1 MKNGYLDFDEYI
13 RQGEPQQKERAEV
26 FAIKYLR
33 SQCFQVNNE
42 LFEQHSWYFRNALV
56 RANYRNLSKGIS
68 YEPLFLIRFFRNLLL
83 GEKNI
88 LKNRY
93 MIVDYIGGENIQ
105 VPEQVPEQ
113 GPEQAVN
120 ILFTNNT
127 LIIDLVK
134 IIGHNEFSISQLM
147 EKIGLKHRP
156 NFMEYPLTP
165 AISEGYVRL
174 LYPDKPRHPKQKYLL
189 TVRGMAL
196 YNELTK

>member
-13 RQGEPQQKERAEV
+13 RQVEPQQKERAEV

-113 GPEQAVN
+113 AVN

-127 LIIDLVK
+127 LIFDLVK

-156 NFMEYPLTP
+156 NFMEYHLNP

>member
-93 MIVDYIGGENIQ
+93 MIVDYIGGNNIQ
-105 VPEQVPEQ
+105 VPEQV
-113 GPEQAVN
+113 PEQAVN

-156 NFMEYPLTP
+156 NFMEYHLNP

>member
-13 RQGEPQQKERAEV
+13 CQGEPQQRERAEV

-33 SQCFQVNNE
+33 SQGFQVNNE

-93 MIVDYIGGENIQ
+93 MIVDYIGGKNIQ
-105 VPEQVPEQ
+105 VPEQV
-113 GPEQAVN
+113 PEQAVN

-127 LIIDLVK
+127 LIFDLVK

-156 NFMEYPLTP
+156 NFMEYHLNP

-174 LYPDKPRHPKQKYLL
+174 LYPDKSRHPKQKYLL

-196 YNELTK
+196 YKELTK

>member
-1 MKNGYLDFDEYI
+1 MRNGYLDFDEYI

-33 SQCFQVNNE
+33 SQGFQVNNE

-93 MIVDYIGGENIQ
+93 MIVDYIGGKNIQ
-105 VPEQVPEQ
+105 VPEQV
-113 GPEQAVN
+113 PEQAVN

-156 NFMEYPLTP
+156 NFMEYHLNP

>member
-33 SQCFQVNNE
+33 SQGFQVNNE

-105 VPEQVPEQ
+105 VPEQ
-113 GPEQAVN
+113 AVN

-127 LIIDLVK
+127 LIIELVK

-156 NFMEYPLTP
+156 NFMEYHLNP

-174 LYPDKPRHPKQKYLL
+174 LYPDKPRHPKQKNLL

>member
-33 SQCFQVNNE
+33 SQGFQVNNE

-113 GPEQAVN
+113 AVN

-127 LIIDLVK
+127 LIIDMVK

-156 NFMEYPLTP
+156 NFMEYHLNP

>member
-68 YEPLFLIRFFRNLLL
+68 YEPLFLIRFFRNLLF

-93 MIVDYIGGENIQ
+93 MIVDYIGGKNIQ
-105 VPEQVPEQ
+105 VPEQV
-113 GPEQAVN
+113 PEQAVN

-156 NFMEYPLTP
+156 NFMEYHLNP

>member
-13 RQGEPQQKERAEV
+13 RQGEPQQRERAEV

-42 LFEQHSWYFRNALV
+42 LFEQHYSWYFRNALV

-93 MIVDYIGGENIQ
+93 MIVDYIGGKNIQ
-105 VPEQVPEQ
+105 VPEQV
-113 GPEQAVN
+113 PEQAVN

-156 NFMEYPLTP
+156 NFMEYHLNP

>member
-1 MKNGYLDFDEYI
+1 MQNGYLNFDEYI
-13 RQGEPQQKERAEV
+13 RQGEPQQRERAEV

-33 SQCFQVNNE
+33 SQGFHVNNE

-93 MIVDYIGGENIQ
+93 MIVDYIEGKNIQ
-105 VPEQVPEQ
+105 VPEQV
-113 GPEQAVN
+113 PEQAVN

-127 LIIDLVK
+127 LIIDLIK
-134 IIGHNEFSISQLM
+134 TIGHNEFSISQLM

-156 NFMEYPLTP
+156 NFMEYHLNP

>member
-1 MKNGYLDFDEYI
+1 MRNGYLDFDEYI

-33 SQCFQVNNE
+33 SQGFQVNNE

-105 VPEQVPEQ
+105 VPEQ
-113 GPEQAVN
+113 AVN

-156 NFMEYPLTP
+156 NFMEYHLNP

>member
-1 MKNGYLDFDEYI
+1 MRNGYLDFDEYI

-42 LFEQHSWYFRNALV
+42 LFEQHYSWYFRNALV

-93 MIVDYIGGENIQ
+93 MIVDYIGGKNIQ
-105 VPEQVPEQ
+105 VPEQV
-113 GPEQAVN
+113 PEQAVN

-156 NFMEYPLTP
+156 NFMEYHLNP

>member
-1 MKNGYLDFDEYI
+1 MQNGYLNFDEYI
-13 RQGEPQQKERAEV
+13 RQGEPQQRERAEV

-33 SQCFQVNNE
+33 SQGFQVNNE

-93 MIVDYIGGENIQ
+93 MIVDYIGGKNIQ
-105 VPEQVPEQ
+105 VPEQV
-113 GPEQAVN
+113 PEQAVN

-156 NFMEYPLTP
+156 NFMEYHLNP

-196 YNELTK
+196 YKELTK

>member
-1 MKNGYLDFDEYI
+1 MRNGYLDFDEYI

-113 GPEQAVN
+113 AVN

-156 NFMEYPLTP
+156 NFMEYHLNP

>member
-1 MKNGYLDFDEYI
+1 MKNRYLDFDEYI
-13 RQGEPQQKERAEV
+13 CQGEPQQRERAEV

-33 SQCFQVNNE
+33 SQGFQVNNE
-42 LFEQHSWYFRNALV
+42 LFEQHYSWYFRNALV

-68 YEPLFLIRFFRNLLL
+68 YEPLFLIRFFRNLSL

-93 MIVDYIGGENIQ
+93 MIVDYIGGENVQ
-105 VPEQVPEQ
+105 VPEQV
-113 GPEQAVN
+113 PEQAVN

-156 NFMEYPLTP
+156 NFMEYHLNP

>member
-93 MIVDYIGGENIQ
+93 MIVDYIGGKNIQ
-105 VPEQVPEQ
+105 VPEQV
-113 GPEQAVN
+113 PEQAVN

-156 NFMEYPLTP
+156 NFMEYHLNP

>member
-113 GPEQAVN
+113 AVN

-156 NFMEYPLTP
+156 NFMEYHLNP

-196 YNELTK
+196 YKELTK

>member
-13 RQGEPQQKERAEV
+13 CQGEPQQRERAEV

-33 SQCFQVNNE
+33 SQGFQVNNE

-93 MIVDYIGGENIQ
+93 MIVDYIGGKNIQ
-105 VPEQVPEQ
+105 VPEQV
-113 GPEQAVN
+113 PEQAVN

-156 NFMEYPLTP
+156 NFMEYHLNP

>member
-13 RQGEPQQKERAEV
+13 RQGEPQQRERAEV

-68 YEPLFLIRFFRNLLL
+68 YEPLFLIRFFRNLLF

-93 MIVDYIGGENIQ
+93 MI
-105 VPEQVPEQ
+105 
-113 GPEQAVN
+113 
-120 ILFTNNT
+120 
-127 LIIDLVK
+127 
-134 IIGHNEFSISQLM
+134 
-147 EKIGLKHRP
+147 EKSPCRKAR
-156 NFMEYPLTP
+156 
-165 AISEGYVRL
+165 
-174 LYPDKPRHPKQKYLL
+174 
-189 TVRGMAL
+189 
-196 YNELTK
+196 

>member
-33 SQCFQVNNE
+33 FQGFQVNNE

-93 MIVDYIGGENIQ
+93 MIVDYIGGKNIQ
-105 VPEQVPEQ
+105 VPEQV
-113 GPEQAVN
+113 PEQAVN

-156 NFMEYPLTP
+156 NFMEYHLNP

>member
-13 RQGEPQQKERAEV
+13 CQGEPQQRERAEV

-33 SQCFQVNNE
+33 SQGFQVNNE

-93 MIVDYIGGENIQ
+93 MIVDYIGGKNIQ
-105 VPEQVPEQ
+105 VPEQV
-113 GPEQAVN
+113 PEQAVN

-156 NFMEYPLTP
+156 NFMEYHLNP
-165 AISEGYVRL
+165 AISEGYIRL

>member
-1 MKNGYLDFDEYI
+1 MRNGYLDFDEYI

-33 SQCFQVNNE
+33 SQGFQVNNE

-113 GPEQAVN
+113 AVN

-156 NFMEYPLTP
+156 NFMEYHLNP

>member
-42 LFEQHSWYFRNALV
+42 LFEQHYSWYFRNALV

-68 YEPLFLIRFFRNLLL
+68 YEPLFLIRFFRNLLF

-93 MIVDYIGGENIQ
+93 MIVDYIGGKNIQ
-105 VPEQVPEQ
+105 VPEQV
-113 GPEQAVN
+113 PEQAVN

-156 NFMEYPLTP
+156 NFMEYHLYP
-165 AISEGYVRL
+165 AIS
-174 LYPDKPRHPKQKYLL
+174 DSHCK
-189 TVRGMAL
+189 
-196 YNELTK
+196 

>member
-113 GPEQAVN
+113 AVN
-120 ILFTNNT
+120 LLFTNNT

-156 NFMEYPLTP
+156 NFMEYHLNP

-196 YNELTK
+196 YKELTK

>member
-33 SQCFQVNNE
+33 SQGFQVNNE

-105 VPEQVPEQ
+105 VPEQ
-113 GPEQAVN
+113 AVN

-147 EKIGLKHRP
+147 ENRIK
-156 NFMEYPLTP
+156 T
-165 AISEGYVRL
+165 
-174 LYPDKPRHPKQKYLL
+174 
-189 TVRGMAL
+189 
-196 YNELTK
+196 

>member
-33 SQCFQVNNE
+33 SQGFQVNNE

-113 GPEQAVN
+113 AVN

-156 NFMEYPLTP
+156 NFMEYHLNP